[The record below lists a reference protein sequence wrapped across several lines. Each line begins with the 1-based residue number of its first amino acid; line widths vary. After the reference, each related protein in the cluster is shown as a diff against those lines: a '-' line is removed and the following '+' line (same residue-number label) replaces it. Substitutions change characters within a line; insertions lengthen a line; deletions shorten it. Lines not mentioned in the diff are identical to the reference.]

1 MTFFILEN
9 GSWILG
15 LCDWLWK
22 GQVKGNK
29 PRENAQST
37 LLTKPD
43 PNCPFLF
50 LPVSP
55 PKDLVVTE
63 VTEET
68 VNLAWD
74 NEMRV
79 TEYLVVYTP
88 THEDGL
94 EMQFR
99 VPGDQTSATI
109 RELEPGVEYFIRVF
123 AILENKKSIPV
134 SARVATCE

>member
-1 MTFFILEN
+1 MTP
-9 GSWILG
+9 S
-15 LCDWLWK
+15 
-22 GQVKGNK
+22 
-29 PRENAQST
+29 
-37 LLTKPD
+37 D
-43 PNCPFLF
+43 PNCPSLF

-55 PKDLVVTE
+55 PRDLIVTE

-68 VNLAWD
+68 INLAWE

-79 TEYLVVYTP
+79 TEYLIVYTP

-99 VPGDQTSATI
+99 VPGNQTSTTI
-109 RELEPGVEYFIRVF
+109 QELEPGVEYLIRVF
-123 AILENKKSIPV
+123 AVLENKKSIPV